1 MITKTVYIQEIIKV
15 GDPFAVDMLPSAVT
29 GHPYFTQASPL
40 AIFNEQ
46 GSGNKI
52 RVKLLN
58 LRPLSGTNALTSL
71 IAIQKISAY
80 SGGVSLTPFKFD
92 SANND
97 LPSQVVCNT
106 DPATVTLTANTKMKR
121 SMTLCEQNPTR
132 ALATL
137 CACANGDARSGMD
150 SGEFIRLTGDAAVT
164 GYILRE
170 NEGLAIVYE
179 SNSPSH
185 GYVINIRM
193 KNMSTNQCYRYDYV
207 IEPRYMSG
215 VCPLILFNGSGSG
228 IVLEVEKIQI
238 REIGSD
244 EIVLA
249 DYSVIDGI
257 MGSECMGETP
267 CYIMADSSDTLPT
280 GVLIKKNC
288 VTARAGSKIG
298 ALITSPA
305 QRRLVLSEAP
315 YGVAISG
322 GLQVARRGSFSP
334 DMLNS
339 DILLEEGCGIGVF
352 LRNGGSQVFY
362 EFTAIL
368 NVEIPD
374 TPSGS
379 GGVTCFAY

>member
-1 MITKTVYIQEIIKV
+1 M
-15 GDPFAVDMLPSAVT
+15 GDPFAGEMPLTAIT

-58 LRPLSGTNALTSL
+58 LRPMSGTNALISM

-80 SGGVSLTPFKFD
+80 SGGISLTPFKFD
-92 SANND
+92 SANSD
-97 LPSQVVCNT
+97 LPAQVVCNI
-106 DPATVTLTANTKMKR
+106 DPASVTLTANTKLRR

-132 ALATL
+132 ALAPL

-150 SGEFIRLTGDAAVT
+150 SGEFIRLTGDTDVT

-179 SNSPSH
+179 ANSPSH
-185 GYVINIRM
+185 GYAINIRM
-193 KNMSTNQCYRYDYV
+193 KNIANGQCYRYDYI

-215 VCPLILFNGSGSG
+215 ICPLILFNGSGSG
-228 IVLEVEKIQI
+228 IVLEVEKFQI
-238 REIGSD
+238 REIGTD
-244 EIVLA
+244 EIVMA
-249 DYSVIDGI
+249 DYSIIDGI

-267 CYIMADSSDTLPT
+267 CYIMADSADTLPT
-280 GVLIKKNC
+280 GVLLKKNC

-305 QRRLVLSEAP
+305 QRRLTLTEAP
-315 YGVAISG
+315 YGVNISG
-322 GLQVARRGSFSP
+322 GLQVARRGFLSP

-339 DILLEEGCGIGVF
+339 DILLEEGSGIGIF
-352 LRNGGSQVFY
+352 LRNGVLKYFMNLLLS
-362 EFTAIL
+362 
-368 NVEIPD
+368 
-374 TPSGS
+374 
-379 GGVTCFAY
+379 

>member
-1 MITKTVYIQEIIKV
+1 MITKTVYIQEIIKIS
-15 GDPFAVDMLPSAVT
+15 DPFSGEIPPTAIA
-29 GHPYFTQASPL
+29 GHPYLTQPSPL

-46 GSGNKI
+46 GSGKKI

-58 LRPLSGTNALTSL
+58 LRPMSGPNAVTSL
-71 IAIQKISAY
+71 IAIQQISAY

-97 LPSQVVCNT
+97 LPSQVVCNI
-106 DPATVTLTANTKMKR
+106 DPASVTLTANTKLRR
-121 SMTLCEQNPTR
+121 SMTLCEQNPVR
-132 ALATL
+132 ALAPL

-150 SGEFIRLTGDAAVT
+150 SGEFIRLTGDADVT

-170 NEGLAIVYE
+170 GQGLAIVYE
-179 SNSPSH
+179 ANSPSH
-185 GYVINIRM
+185 GYAVNLRM
-193 KNMSTNQCYRYDYV
+193 KNMADGQCYRYDYL

-215 VCPLILFNGSGSG
+215 VCPIILFNGSGSG
-228 IVLEVEKIQI
+228 IVLEVEKMQI
-238 REIGSD
+238 REIGTD

-257 MGSECMGETP
+257 MGSECMGATP
-267 CYIMADSSDTLPT
+267 SYVMADSADSLPS
-280 GVLIKKNC
+280 GVLLKKNC

-298 ALITSPA
+298 AVITSPA
-305 QRRLVLSEAP
+305 QRRLVLTEPP

-322 GLQVARRGSFSP
+322 GAQIARRGFLSP

-339 DILLEEGCGIGVF
+339 DILLNEGSGIGIF

-368 NVEIPD
+368 NVEIPE

-379 GGVTCFAY
+379 GPTAWAY